1 MKPLHNRVSRSE
13 AWTGVADC
21 KNCAIR
27 NSVLFAGLD
36 EAAFDSIHRPIDQIT
51 YQPGAQIYAQDDD
64 ASSIMTIRTGL
75 VKLTQYLPDGNQRI
89 VRLLCSTDI
98 VGLEAVVAPRYEHTA
113 VALHTTQVCR
123 IPVDTVRE
131 LSEARPHL
139 YRDLMGR
146 WHRALNEADRWIT
159 EFCTGPARSRVAR
172 LLIWLAERN
181 DGLNCEL
188 FSREDLG
195 ALLGL
200 TTETS
205 SRIIAEF
212 KRQGL
217 ITESRTNVFNCD
229 MQRLGAIYS

>member
-1 MKPLHNRVSRSE
+1 MKHYSNRVSQSE

-21 KNCAIR
+21 RNCAIR
-27 NSVLFAGLD
+27 NSALFAGLD
-36 EAAFDSIHRPIDQIT
+36 EAAFDTIHRPIDQIS
-51 YQPGAQIYAQDDD
+51 YRPGAQIYAQDDD

-98 VGLEAVVAPRYEHTA
+98 VGLEAMVAPRYEHTA
-113 VALHTTQVCR
+113 VALHATQLCR

-131 LSEARPHL
+131 LSVARPQL
-139 YRDLMGR
+139 CQDLMAR
-146 WHRALNEADRWIT
+146 WHLALNDADRWIT

-172 LLIWLAERN
+172 LLKWLAERN
-181 DGLNCEL
+181 GGLNCEL

-217 ITESRTNVFNCD
+217 ITESRTNVFTCD
-229 MQRLGAIYS
+229 LQRLDAIYS